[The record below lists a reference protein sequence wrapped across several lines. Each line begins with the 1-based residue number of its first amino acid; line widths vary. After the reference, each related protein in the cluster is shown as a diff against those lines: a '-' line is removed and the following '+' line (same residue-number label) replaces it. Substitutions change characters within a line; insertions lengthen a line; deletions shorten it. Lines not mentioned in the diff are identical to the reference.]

1 MLSLAPALANPPAVL
16 IADEPSLGLAPL
28 IAASLMEAILELRDA
43 GSAVLLV
50 EEHAHNALV
59 VADSIALMELGSVV
73 WAGSRADADA
83 DVLANAYLGTRAA
96 VEVVTS

>member
-1 MLSLAPALANPPAVL
+1 
-16 IADEPSLGLAPL
+16 
-28 IAASLMEAILELRDA
+28 
-43 GSAVLLV
+43 
-50 EEHAHNALV
+50 LV

-96 VEVVTS
+96 V